1 MTNFTVVHDDLFEN
15 LPDTWGYGPFG
26 EYVDFQEGPGILAKD
41 FHETGVP
48 LLRLKSIVSSTAT
61 LGGCNFL
68 NPEKVESKW
77 SHFKLSI
84 GDLLLS
90 SSASLGRVSEV
101 DESTAGAVAYTGII
115 RMRPANALMTKG
127 FIRYFLQSRLFS
139 HQIERSATGSVI
151 KHFGPMHL
159 KQMGITL
166 PPIEDQKA
174 IAHILGSLDD
184 KIEINQKMNQTL
196 EDIAKAIF
204 KSWFVD
210 FDPVR
215 AKSEGRPTGLPS
227 EISDLFPDELV
238 DSEIGEIPKGWEVT
252 PLQECAIEIE
262 SGRRPKGGID
272 KSLQQGIPSVGA
284 ESIAPAGEFDFSK
297 VKYVT
302 AEFAEKMKKGRVQ
315 NFDVA
320 LYKDGGKPGQFIPR
334 VGIYGDGFPFDHFYV
349 NEHVFLLRSEQ
360 LGQPFL
366 YRLVSSPAFLDQ
378 LIAKGSAKAAQ
389 PGLNQTEVVESTFV
403 CPGEDAIT
411 VFNSKTRPLLERQFL
426 LGKEN
431 EVLSDLRDILL
442 PKLIS
447 GELRIP
453 DAEKFLEEAGL

>member
-1 MTNFTVVHDDLFEN
+1 MNNGDKVYLGEIADLQVGFPFKSKEYSESPDAVKLVRGDNVVQGSFRWENVKRIEIGSVPPEVIQKYSLAPHDVILAMDRPWISAGLKYCSVSQDDLPCLLVQRVCRLRAKEN
-15 LPDTWGYGPFG
+15 LDQRFLK
-26 EYVDFQEGPGILAKD
+26 YVIGSDEFTAHIRNV
-41 FHETGVP
+41 ETGTAVP
-48 LLRLKSIVSSTAT
+48 HISQS
-61 LGGCNFL
+61 
-68 NPEKVESKW
+68 
-77 SHFKLSI
+77 SI
-84 GDLLLS
+84 G
-90 SSASLGRVSEV
+90 E
-101 DESTAGAVAYTGII
+101 
-115 RMRPANALMTKG
+115 
-127 FIRYFLQSRLFS
+127 FLVKLP
-139 HQIERSATGSVI
+139 
-151 KHFGPMHL
+151 PMH
-159 KQMGITL
+159 
-166 PPIEDQKA
+166 DQKA
-174 IAHILGSLDD
+174 IAHILGTLDD
-184 KIEINQKMNQTL
+184 KIELNQKMNQTL
-196 EDIAKAIF
+196 EDIVKAIF

-215 AKSEGRPTGLPS
+215 AKMEERPTGLPP
-227 EISDLFPDELV
+227 EIDELFPDELV
-238 DSEIGEIPKGWEVT
+238 DSEIGEIPKGWEVA
-252 PLQECAIEIE
+252 PLEECAIEIE

-302 AEFAEKMKKGRVQ
+302 AEFAQKMKKGRVQ
-315 NFDVA
+315 NFDIA

-366 YRLVSSPAFLDQ
+366 YRLVSSLAFLDQ

-389 PGLNQTEVVESTFV
+389 PGLNQTEVVESSFV
-403 CPGEDAIT
+403 CPNEDAIT
-411 VFNSKTRPLLERQFL
+411 VFNNKTRPLLERQFL

-431 EVLSDLRDILL
+431 EILSELRDTLL

-453 DAEKFLEEAGL
+453 DAEKLLEEADI

>member
-1 MTNFTVVHDDLFEN
+1 MHLVPVDTYLTFGNGKKRPADEGNGTFNVFGSNGVIGHCDEFNNPAGTIIIGRVGSYCGSVHYSPEQCWVTDNAIKGNTKTGADARYCYYLLLTKDLHA
-15 LPDTWGYGPFG
+15 LRGGSG
-26 EYVDFQEGPGILAKD
+26 Q
-41 FHETGVP
+41 P
-48 LLRLKSIVSSTAT
+48 LINQTSLKS
-61 LGGCNFL
+61 L
-68 NPEKVESKW
+68 
-77 SHFKLSI
+77 
-84 GDLLLS
+84 
-90 SSASLGRVSEV
+90 EV
-101 DESTAGAVAYTGII
+101 
-115 RMRPANALMTKG
+115 P
-127 FIRYFLQSRLFS
+127 
-139 HQIERSATGSVI
+139 ERSFA
-151 KHFGPMHL
+151 
-159 KQMGITL
+159 
-166 PPIEDQKA
+166 DQKA
-174 IAHILGSLDD
+174 IAHILGTLDD
-184 KIEINQKMNQTL
+184 KIELNQKMNQTL
-196 EDIAKAIF
+196 EGIAKAIF

-215 AKSEGRPTGLPS
+215 AKAEGRPTGLPP

-238 DSEIGEIPKGWEVT
+238 DSEIGEIPKGWVVT
-252 PLQECAIEIE
+252 PLSECAIEIE

-272 KSLQQGIPSVGA
+272 KSLRQGIPSVGA

-302 AEFAEKMKKGRVQ
+302 ADFAEKMKKGRVQ

-334 VGIYGDGFPFDHFYV
+334 VGIYGNGFPFEHFYV

-360 LGQPFL
+360 LGQSLL
-366 YRLVSSPAFLDQ
+366 YRLISSRAFLDQ

-403 CPGEDAIT
+403 RPSRDALAA
-411 VFNSKTRPLLERQFL
+411 FNDKTRPLLKRQFL

-431 EVLSDLRDILL
+431 ETLSELRDTLL

-453 DAEKFLEEAGL
+453 DAEKFLEEAGI